1 MKRALGYCLF
11 LLLAPISL
19 LAQHSSDNGT
29 EKKLRAYQDT
39 LERLGK
45 KIINSDEELE
55 RKNANYT
62 FIKTLTSA
70 LKTPGSFNF
79 KFDSVKS
86 FTVLRSPDNK
96 FRIISWHVMNQD
108 GSYRFY
114 GTIQMNTDGPLLMY
128 PLADYSPFF
137 KNPQDT
143 VTDNTKWYG
152 AQYYDIIPMYDSNP
166 YYILLGWK
174 GNNVKSTKKVIEV
187 LSFKN
192 NKPVFGMGV
201 FDNSK
206 GNKRIIFEYTRQA
219 SMLLKYLPDQH
230 LIVFDHLAPPDPHLK
245 DQHETYGPDLSYDGY
260 KLKDGRWKLVENLDM
275 RNNGNSAT
283 DAEFEDP
290 RLQAKKDLQ
299 QIPRRPKN

>member
-1 MKRALGYCLF
+1 
-11 LLLAPISL
+11 
-19 LAQHSSDNGT
+19 
-29 EKKLRAYQDT
+29 
-39 LERLGK
+39 
-45 KIINSDEELE
+45 
-55 RKNANYT
+55 
-62 FIKTLTSA
+62 
-70 LKTPGSFNF
+70 
-79 KFDSVKS
+79 
-86 FTVLRSPDNK
+86 
-96 FRIISWHVMNQD
+96 
-108 GSYRFY
+108 
-114 GTIQMNTDGPLLMY
+114 
-128 PLADYSPFF
+128 
-137 KNPQDT
+137 
-143 VTDNTKWYG
+143 
-152 AQYYDIIPMYDSNP
+152 MYDSNP

>member
-1 MKRALGYCLF
+1 MKKAFGYCLLF
-11 LLLAPISL
+11 IIAPLSL
-19 LAQHSSDNGT
+19 FAQHSSDSRS
-29 EKKLRAYQDT
+29 EKQLRIYQDS

-45 KIINSDEELE
+45 KVINAEEEIE

-86 FTVLRSPDNK
+86 FTILRSPDNK

-114 GTIQMNTDGPLLMY
+114 GTIQMNTDGPLLMH
-128 PLADYSPFF
+128 PLADYTPFF

-152 AQYYDIIPMYDSNP
+152 AQYYEIIPVYGANP
-166 YYILLGWK
+166 YYVLLGWK
-174 GNNVKSTKKVIEV
+174 GNTVQSTKKVIEV

-192 NKPVFGMGV
+192 NQPVFGMSI
-201 FDNSK
+201 FANNHDR
-206 GNKRIIFEYTRQA
+206 KRIIFEYTRQA
-219 SMLLKYLPDQH
+219 SMLLKYLPEQH
-230 LIVFDHLAPPDPHLK
+230 LIVFDHLSPPDQKLK
-245 DQHETYGPDLSYDGY
+245 DHPETFGPDLSYDGY
-260 KLKDGRWKLVENLDM
+260 KLVDGRWKLVENLDM
-275 RNNGNSAT
+275 RNNGGAT
-283 DAEFEDP
+283 DTEFTDP
-290 RLQAKKDLQ
+290 KIQAKKDLQ
-299 QIPRRPKN
+299 QIPVRPKN